1 MEDTQ
6 LVAPQNS
13 SSGRNDYFL
22 RTVVERTAAKFNRVR
37 TITAATP
44 YGFIDEHLTPF
55 GGLFSLEK
63 LLDAFE
69 IDQAFSEHFVAPD
82 RTPQLGHWRMVKGIL
97 DLQFI
102 GLQRLYHFTYVKDD
116 AMLKGVLNV
125 AQLPAVSTFWR
136 CLNSY
141 GTDQAQSFLK
151 INAVVR
157 ERVWRNLEYD
167 TRYHHIH
174 LDADTTVKTV
184 YGDKEEACK
193 GHNPKHRGKKGLRPI
208 LTFIAET
215 KEYLAGELRKGQT
228 LSAMDV
234 KNHLVTLR
242 ALLPLSVRK
251 VTLRA
256 DAEFYCWKAIA
267 TCRKVG
273 FDYIIAVKKSR
284 PNFNENN
291 WYSIDK
297 TDDIQYN
304 STLYKPTNWE
314 TPCRFV
320 AMRIRKDL
328 NDRRNQQGELFED
341 DLYKYRIFVTSR
353 EAFPHR
359 VIDEYDDRAGA
370 EKLIGEAHREGLQAV
385 PSKSFAHNSAFFQ
398 LAMFSYNLWRYVKA
412 FANQPEET
420 AWSLNTNE
428 VSRLKLLYLAAKVNF
443 HGDRTEIKY
452 SQHMSV
458 KPSWENLLIR
468 LDDIRQHREVWKTLP
483 TETKNFLRPRKQDRI
498 VQKILCMEY
507 G

>member
-6 LVAPQNS
+6 LVARKNP
-13 SSGRNDYFL
+13 SGRNDYYL
-22 RTVVERTAAKFNRVR
+22 RTVLEQTEAKSNRVR

-69 IDQAFSEHFVAPD
+69 IEQVFSEHFAAPD

-125 AQLPAVSTFWR
+125 AQLPVVSTFWR

-151 INAVVR
+151 INVVVR

-167 TRYHHIH
+167 TRYPHIH
-174 LDADTTVKTV
+174 LDADTTVKTI
-184 YGDKEEACK
+184 YGNKEEACK

-228 LSAMDV
+228 LSATDIS
-234 KNHLVTLR
+234 NHIVTLR
-242 ALLPLSVRK
+242 ALLPHSVRK

-256 DAEFYCWKAIA
+256 DAEFYCWKAISA
-267 TCRKVG
+267 CREVG

-291 WYSIDK
+291 WYSIGDN
-297 TDDIQYN
+297 DEIQYN
-304 STLYKPTNWE
+304 STLYQPSTWE
-314 TPCRFV
+314 SPCRFV
-320 AMRIRKDL
+320 AMRIRKDS
-328 NDRRNQQGELFED
+328 NDPRNQQQELFED

-398 LAMFSYNLWRYVKA
+398 IAMFSYNLWRYVKA
-412 FANQPEET
+412 FANQPEEISWT
-420 AWSLNTNE
+420 LNTNE

-443 HGDRTEIKY
+443 HSDHTEIKY

-458 KPSWENLLIR
+458 KSTWENLLMR
-468 LDDIRQHREVWKTLP
+468 LDDIRQHREVWKTPL